1 MLQSIRRE
9 RELLAATRGSV
20 LDPAIANKILDDL
33 FSSFVLLTGRDEH
46 ELPALLDPEWFAA
59 RSTVCSSGCEP
70 GGSRALAQTSA
81 NAVRPVA
88 VSRCWSNSR
97 ETLGDP

>member
-1 MLQSIRRE
+1 MIQSIRRE

-46 ELPALLDPEWFAA
+46 ELPALLDPEWVRRPLDRLLEWLRA
-59 RSTVCSSGCEP
+59 RRVASTRSDE
-70 GGSRALAQTSA
+70 R
-81 NAVRPVA
+81 
-88 VSRCWSNSR
+88 
-97 ETLGDP
+97 